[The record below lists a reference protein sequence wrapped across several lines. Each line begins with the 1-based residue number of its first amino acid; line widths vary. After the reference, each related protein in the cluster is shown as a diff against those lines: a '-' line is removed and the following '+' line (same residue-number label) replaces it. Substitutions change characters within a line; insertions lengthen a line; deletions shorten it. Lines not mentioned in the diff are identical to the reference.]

1 MKVEVTVELDI
12 NLTKANISDIK
23 KILGELLDAKN
34 IEALESF
41 RIKDIKLGK

>member
-12 NLTKANISDIK
+12 NLTKTSISDIK

-34 IEALESF
+34 IEALESC
-41 RIKDIKLGK
+41 RIKDIKFGK